1 MNKVVII
8 LFIKEKVEYNE
19 EEQTF
24 QNDLNIWEEIE
35 RLNHRIDALQSD
47 IDNLGD
53 GLGDSLKEAI
63 GDLITIY
70 NKK

>member
-1 MNKVVII
+1 MKKNK
-8 LFIKEKVEYNE
+8 LFKI
-19 EEQTF
+19 
-24 QNDLNIWEEIE
+24 DLNIWEEIE

>member
-1 MNKVVII
+1 MKGNSVI
-8 LFIKEKVEYNE
+8 FIKAKEEYNE

-35 RLNHRIDALQSD
+35 RLNHRIDALQTD

-53 GLGDSLKEAI
+53 GISDSLKEAI
-63 GDLITIY
+63 SELITIY